1 MNTLNRLAALG
12 ALAALSSLSACVVA
26 PDGGGYGDQNRYRYE
41 HGDRIDRD
49 GHREARWCDGHR
61 DDEHCR

>member
-1 MNTLNRLAALG
+1 MNTVTRLIGFG
-12 ALAALSSLSACVVA
+12 AIAALSSLSSCIVA
-26 PDGGGYGDQNRYRYE
+26 PPPHGDGERYRYE